1 MCPFVEAADPRCG
14 RRLTLDALSE
24 ALGSCAG
31 EHRECPVYR
40 EIHKDAQLIG
50 PNDSGRLLAA
60 G

>member
-1 MCPFVEAADPRCG
+1 MCPFVETADSRCG

-24 ALGSCAG
+24 ALGYCAG

-40 EIHKDAQLIG
+40 EIQKDARTLG
-50 PNDSGRLLAA
+50 ATDSGRLLAA